1 MVVFAVIHVFAPN
14 LTLELR
20 IRNSV
25 VIQMYFAAKMFWS
38 RLNFEMIAWRVV
50 LYCTASNYSCV
61 KEEQGQRQSWDIWA
75 VSVVTSNSRTSDQH
89 GQSCMP
95 CLSERYKSER
105 RAFLVS
111 KVTQNLQQCL
121 QVHAVECFLAVPEVD
136 IDLLRLKQPA
146 CSGALN
152 PRPFS
157 SSQEGSC

>member
-1 MVVFAVIHVFAPN
+1 M
-14 LTLELR
+14 
-20 IRNSV
+20 
-25 VIQMYFAAKMFWS
+25 
-38 RLNFEMIAWRVV
+38 
-50 LYCTASNYSCV
+50 
-61 KEEQGQRQSWDIWA
+61 
-75 VSVVTSNSRTSDQH
+75 SVVTSNSRTSDQH

-136 IDLLRLKQPA
+136 IDLLRLKQLA

-157 SSQEGSC
+157 SSQEGSCYGPRLSGTDRSIIPRYLMQSLKSLFFGSLIRMPSFYYFIMFHRCCVR